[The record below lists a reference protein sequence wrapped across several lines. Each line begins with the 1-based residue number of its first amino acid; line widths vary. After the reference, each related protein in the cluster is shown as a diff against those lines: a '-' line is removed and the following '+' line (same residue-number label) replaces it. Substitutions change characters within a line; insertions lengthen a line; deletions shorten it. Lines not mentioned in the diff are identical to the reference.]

1 MPDRRSSVFRQ
12 VGTSTGLV
20 FAGYLPVNAFGI
32 LAAPMANG
40 TAISLAGLNLGPSA
54 LFATASLMSVVVP
67 HLLARTTMRR
77 IVLTSIVASG
87 TGRLLVAAAP
97 NLWVLV
103 LGLAACG
110 AIVALFGVPW
120 ATVQMITLLK
130 LPSARSA
137 VAIDWRTVTAGFL
150 GMSAGPVLFASAAE
164 KWGFPAAWMLIGA
177 IALAGVPAALM
188 YVWAA
193 AGVEGAV
200 SSQDRREGGAHGR
213 EG

>member
-1 MPDRRSSVFRQ
+1 VAGASQ
-12 VGTSTGLV
+12 GLV
-20 FAGYLPVNAFGI
+20 
-32 LAAPMANG
+32 
-40 TAISLAGLNLGPSA
+40 A
-54 LFATASLMSVVVP
+54 LL
-67 HLLARTTMRR
+67 
-77 IVLTSIVASG
+77 IVSTV
-87 TGRLLVAAAP
+87 TG
-97 NLWVLV
+97 
-103 LGLAACG
+103 LGLAGIGRASAWSVWMIIGAC

-130 LPSARSA
+130 LPSVRSA

-164 KWGFPAAWMLIGA
+164 QWGFPAAWMLIGG

-200 SSQDRREGGAHGR
+200 SSQARRERGAHGR
-213 EG
+213 EGR